1 MNKQEEIK
9 KAKSFAPTEAMKNN
23 AKRGLALREKYKRG
37 GLDASQAKS
46 EGVGSG
52 VARARDIS
60 NGSLS
65 LDTVKRMY
73 AFFSRH
79 EKNYNPKKKEADGG
93 PTAGTIAWLLWGG
106 SAGLAW
112 SRKILREQDILKSYT
127 SEITEKQLSTEDAIP
142 LESIQVAKSLDEE
155 LKQVTYVCMRADSTD
170 EHGDYTSANEVRKAA
185 DSFRKAWLANQKL
198 TNLFHLYKTSSFD
211 IIESFLSPSEMSLNG
226 HYVNKSD
233 WLVTLQIN
241 DDKLWDA
248 IKSGDIVG
256 VSIGAKAKVIDL
268 EESDD

>member
-1 MNKQEEIK
+1 MAE
-9 KAKSFAPTEAMKNN
+9 SFKPTEAMVNN
-23 AKRGLALREKYKRG
+23 AKRGLALRQKYNRG
-37 GLDASQAKS
+37 SLDASQAKA

-52 VARARDIS
+52 VARARDII
-60 NGSLS
+60 NGNLS

-73 AFFSRH
+73 SFFSRH
-79 EKNYNPKKKEADGG
+79 QKNYNPKKKEADGG
-93 PTAGTIAWLLWGG
+93 PTAGTISWLTWGG

-127 SEITEKQLSTEDAIP
+127 SEITDDQLSKEDQIP
-142 LESIQVAKSLDEE
+142 LETITVAKSLDEE
-155 LKQVTYVCMRADSTD
+155 LKQVTYVCMRADTTD
-170 EHGDYTSANEVRKAA
+170 EHGDYTSSDEVRKAA
-185 DSFRKAWLANQKL
+185 ESFRKAWLANQKL

-211 IIESFLSPSEMSLNG
+211 VLESYLSPCEMSLNG

-268 EESDD
+268 E